1 MRILFCVGDASGDL
15 YASLLIPRIRDRQ
28 PDVQFSGL
36 GGHMM
41 QQSGANLLVLS
52 NRWSSIGLLPSL
64 RAAASPEA
72 WGMYKQLKKSLR
84 ENPPDVFVPVD
95 FGAVNTRLI
104 AYATKHNVKTVYYV
118 PRSFFTASPRKIRR
132 LVSKNVQIVPIF
144 EWQLNAYRNQGGQ
157 THYFGHPLLDTLPSS
172 PNREEVRAQ
181 LNVGRGPLVAL
192 LPGSRHMEVRDHL
205 PIMLNAARLVR
216 QRIPDVEFLC
226 ACAPSVRQGMI
237 NVIVKRYGNDLGIR
251 LVTDGAAKAL
261 AASDA
266 AILEMGTVA
275 LEAACLDVPSIA
287 IFWTG
292 ATNRLQAHMIR
303 RKWQREFYALPNM
316 ILGRMAMP
324 ELIIWTCSP
333 ERIATGIVNL
343 LTNDNARLK
352 MLHDFE
358 EVRSSLGEP
367 GVSDK
372 VANLILQT
380 ANAH

>member
-1 MRILFCVGDASGDL
+1 
-15 YASLLIPRIRDRQ
+15 
-28 PDVQFSGL
+28 
-36 GGHMM
+36 
-41 QQSGANLLVLS
+41 
-52 NRWSSIGLLPSL
+52 
-64 RAAASPEA
+64 
-72 WGMYKQLKKSLR
+72 
-84 ENPPDVFVPVD
+84 
-95 FGAVNTRLI
+95 
-104 AYATKHNVKTVYYV
+104 
-118 PRSFFTASPRKIRR
+118 
-132 LVSKNVQIVPIF
+132 
-144 EWQLNAYRNQGGQ
+144 
-157 THYFGHPLLDTLPSS
+157 
-172 PNREEVRAQ
+172 
-181 LNVGRGPLVAL
+181 
-192 LPGSRHMEVRDHL
+192 
-205 PIMLNAARLVR
+205 
-216 QRIPDVEFLC
+216 
-226 ACAPSVRQGMI
+226 MI
-237 NVIVKRYGNDLGIR
+237 NVILKRYGNDLGIR
-251 LVTDGAAKAL
+251 LVTNGAAKAL

-333 ERIATGIVNL
+333 ERIATGIVDL

-352 MLHDFE
+352 MLNDFE